1 MNDQYIKNQLQDI
14 FRDIFD
20 EDILL
25 INNSTNAEDIEDW
38 DSLNNINL
46 ISAIEKHFK
55 VSFALGEISDLE
67 NVGEMINL
75 INSKII

>member
-1 MNDQYIKNQLQDI
+1 MNDQYIKKQLQDI

-67 NVGEMINL
+67 NVREMINL

>member
-20 EDILL
+20 EDRLL

>member
-1 MNDQYIKNQLQDI
+1 MNSQDIKNQLQDI

-20 EDILL
+20 EDELL
-25 INNSTNAEDIEDW
+25 INDTTNADDIEDW

-75 INSKII
+75 IKSKIT

>member
-1 MNDQYIKNQLQDI
+1 MTDQYIKNQLQDI

-20 EDILL
+20 EDRLL